1 MSVQRKK
8 GGHQY
13 PNTLTISAA
22 HTAKQHDL
30 HCISVVLMVGMSFF
44 SHHYTA
50 VLGRRMGR
58 GSIGWVDMV
67 HRMYRSVL
75 D

>member
-13 PNTLTISAA
+13 QNTLTISAA

-30 HCISVVLMVGMSFF
+30 HCISVVLMVGMSFLVITILL
-44 SHHYTA
+44 YWEDGWEGVALVGLIWCTGCTG
-50 VLGRRMGR
+50 VL
-58 GSIGWVDMV
+58 
-67 HRMYRSVL
+67 
-75 D
+75 